1 VLLLNLLWLLALI
14 SVMVRSQAPGP
25 EDRII

>member
-14 SVMVRSQAPGP
+14 AVMVRGQAPGP
-25 EDRII
+25 EDRLI